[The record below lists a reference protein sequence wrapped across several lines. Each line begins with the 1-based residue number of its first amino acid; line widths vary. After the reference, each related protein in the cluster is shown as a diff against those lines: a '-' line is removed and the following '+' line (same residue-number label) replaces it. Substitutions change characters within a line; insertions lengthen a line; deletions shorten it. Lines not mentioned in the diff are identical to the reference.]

1 MPAKPRIRISPA
13 TCIYHDTERYS
24 LEAELP
30 GVDKKD
36 VEVQA
41 TQHSLCITGRRGDVE
56 YSTCYHLAHAIDVK
70 KTSAEYKDGFLN
82 ITLPFQEAITTVDIK
97 IN

>member
-1 MPAKPRIRISPA
+1 MPDEPSVRITPA
-13 TCIYHDTERYS
+13 TCVSHDAERYTV
-24 LEAELP
+24 EAELP
-30 GVDKKD
+30 GVKKKD

-41 TQHSLCITGRRGDVE
+41 TQHSLCISGVRGDVE
-56 YSTCYHLAHAIDVK
+56 YSTCYHLAHAIDVD

-82 ITLPFQEAITTVDIK
+82 ITLPFREAIKTVDVK